1 MAIEDCFLHFHEL
14 DLFGGIIYVDNKAVA
29 MTVASKIVMV
39 SVMFILKSLLIDN
52 GYPVIN
58 NEFVKT
64 LTDFKYINR
73 EEDMGLEDLRKSKL
87 SYKPNIILMKYN
99 AKVKQ

>member
-1 MAIEDCFLHFHEL
+1 M
-14 DLFGGIIYVDNKAVA
+14 FGGIIYVDNKAVA
-29 MTVASKIVMV
+29 MTVASKIRDGICDVH
-39 SVMFILKSLLIDN
+39 FEKSIIDN